1 MEKLLFNR
9 CNLDFFTGLA
19 MSVTCSTCAPY
30 CVKTTLISFF
40 LAKKAESLK
49 GCTIVLDVNQ
59 PRSPPLTAEF
69 WSTELVLANS
79 SKSAPFLN
87 RPAKLS
93 AIFLLVHNPD
103 FEERSECGGL
113 LQNRAT
119 F

>member
-1 MEKLLFNR
+1 MVLADGETSFSTVAIWI
-9 CNLDFFTGLA
+9 FFTGLA

-93 AIFLLVHNPD
+93 AIF
-103 FEERSECGGL
+103 FAC
-113 LQNRAT
+113 A
-119 F
+119 